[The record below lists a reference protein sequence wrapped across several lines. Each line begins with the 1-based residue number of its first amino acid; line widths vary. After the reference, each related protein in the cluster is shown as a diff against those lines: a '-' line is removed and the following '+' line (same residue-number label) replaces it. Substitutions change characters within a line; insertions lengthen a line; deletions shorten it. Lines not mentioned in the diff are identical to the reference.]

1 MTEAWSCWPEP
12 SPHGNDEARD
22 GPMVDLREEN
32 EFHTPSWAG
41 STGLLTS
48 LYVGGYGFMS
58 PHYYSL
64 PYKIICIFGP
74 GWGFQLSAA

>member
-32 EFHTPSWAG
+32 EFHTPSWAD
-41 STGLLTS
+41 SPAVVTS
-48 LYVGGYGFMS
+48 LSVRGCGFK
-58 PHYYSL
+58 PPNYYSL
-64 PYKIICIFGP
+64 P
-74 GWGFQLSAA
+74 